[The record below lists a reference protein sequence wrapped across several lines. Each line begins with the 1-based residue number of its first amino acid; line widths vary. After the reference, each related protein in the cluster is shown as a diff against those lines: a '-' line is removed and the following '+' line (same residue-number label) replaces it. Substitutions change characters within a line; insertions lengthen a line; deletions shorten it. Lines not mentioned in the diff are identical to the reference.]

1 MPVHKINFFLDVLSQ
16 TADHQRLFG
25 YVNTLAAMQHVFGK
39 ITSPR
44 LASHCA
50 LGGLSNGTLTIFA
63 KNGAIAARL
72 RQTVPSLLLKFQANG
87 YEVTAIRIAVQANSP
102 GDGSNVPTAK
112 RSVNRAGRESLRRLA
127 TELPH
132 SPLKTSVES
141 LLHRVSTTRPPTDVR
156 SPTDVKLKEP

>member
-25 YVNTLAAMQHVFGK
+25 YANTLTAMQHVFSK
-39 ITSPR
+39 IIPPR

-50 LGGLSNGTLTIFA
+50 LGGLSNGKLTILA
-63 KNGAIAARL
+63 NSGAIAARL

-87 YEVTAIRIAVQANSP
+87 CEVTAIRIAVQANSP
-102 GDGSNVPTAK
+102 GEGSNVPAPK
-112 RSVNRAGRESLRRLA
+112 RSVNQAGRESLRRLA
-127 TELPH
+127 TELPP

-141 LLHRVSTTRPPTDVR
+141 LLYRVSTTRPPTDVML
-156 SPTDVKLKEP
+156 TEP